1 MAQKVYNTV
10 NDLPDTK
17 AGKIIEIL
25 LENLHILTKGVD
37 RDLMLQ
43 QAETV
48 AKQIQEEV

>member
-17 AGKIIEIL
+17 AGRIIEIL
-25 LENLHILTKGVD
+25 LDNLHILTKGAD
-37 RDLMLQ
+37 RDIMLQ

-48 AKQIQEEV
+48 ARDMSKT